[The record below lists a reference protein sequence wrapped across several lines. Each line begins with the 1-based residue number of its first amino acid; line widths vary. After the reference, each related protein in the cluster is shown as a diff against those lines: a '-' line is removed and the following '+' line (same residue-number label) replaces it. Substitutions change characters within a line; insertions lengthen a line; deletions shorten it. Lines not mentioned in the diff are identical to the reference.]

1 MLSIDKVLQI
11 VSDVE
16 IKEMDKSLRR
26 VMLDYVAS
34 SYNNLPVDFENILKN
49 IEVIFDLLDALNDN
63 SSKKAL

>member
-16 IKEMDKSLRR
+16 IKMMDRSLRR
-26 VMLDYVAS
+26 IMLGYFAS
-34 SYNNLPVDFENILKN
+34 YYDNLPVDFENILKN
-49 IEVIFDLLDALNDN
+49 IEVIFDLLDALDNN